1 MYLCAAVYALL
12 FEHITCVGSPWLT
25 IADYSACSRAL
36 DDSLTTSLLI
46 KGLSP
51 VSSFSCELSRPLLL
65 GVFCFLFMP
74 RCVPVCRPHFPAD
87 PRGRGAAGAGGR
99 AAGAGGCR
107 ALLGRFNAFLGFNRT
122 WLTLPVVI
130 SLGPL
135 FRFAA
140 PTFPRTRGGGAP
152 RGWGRRGGCQ
162 ATC

>member
-1 MYLCAAVYALL
+1 
-12 FEHITCVGSPWLT
+12 
-25 IADYSACSRAL
+25 
-36 DDSLTTSLLI
+36 
-46 KGLSP
+46 
-51 VSSFSCELSRPLLL
+51 
-65 GVFCFLFMP
+65 MP
-74 RCVPVCRPHFPAD
+74 RCVPVCRPHFSAD

-135 FRFAA
+135 FRFAPKIA
-140 PTFPRTRGGGAP
+140 REGGG
-152 RGWGRRGGCQ
+152 GRAAGVGAQGGGCQ